1 MIGTMSEIGK
11 AMFDEL
17 KADTRIGSDHKIS
30 ALQGFLKQVEAVLSS
45 PHATEYQK
53 QVSMAYKGR
62 ICADIE
68 EYEGMMKGGG

>member
-1 MIGTMSEIGK
+1 MIGTMSETGK
-11 AMFDEL
+11 AMFDKM
-17 KADTRIGSDHKIS
+17 KANTRIGPERKIKV
-30 ALQGFLKQVEAVLSS
+30 LKGFLKPVEAVLSS

-53 QVSMAYKGR
+53 QVSVKYKGR